1 MNTENFWI
9 IVTILLGILGVS
21 LLIYAVREL
30 IQLKKVGALQINRK
44 TQISW
49 ELGKELPENLNI
61 YTSTADEDYTV
72 YQNILKYCGFDTN
85 LGFFQGAKFDNENW
99 WVECDGEEVSFHSKK
114 RNTGKEMQLSIDEAK
129 TLAMTFLT
137 NLGIDMSENYTYL
150 GHTYGDGLC
159 ILIWGQLFDGKYAA
173 DFPHAIEIG
182 FFEDKSLA
190 YISVDLEKVVVS
202 GIVKTT
208 SFDKLKQMVHNL
220 KWYSSVRTIHEIGQI
235 EKLRIMDY
243 EITYSQIGDNR
254 YLPYIRFFGEV
265 NLYDNVAIEVSSE
278 PFLAYK
284 GRISK
289 ITSESRI
296 EAENISRI
304 SQTINE
310 ALTND
315 AAKAYFRLAVMQKE
329 KGEMSE
335 AIESIEKSV
344 AYLNEVQNS
353 ELLTDVLK
361 LAVELY
367 ETVNSQEHARCCR
380 ERLKKT
386 SNKNKTDK
394 GENQQ

>member
-1 MNTENFWI
+1 
-9 IVTILLGILGVS
+9 
-21 LLIYAVREL
+21 
-30 IQLKKVGALQINRK
+30 
-44 TQISW
+44 
-49 ELGKELPENLNI
+49 
-61 YTSTADEDYTV
+61 
-72 YQNILKYCGFDTN
+72 
-85 LGFFQGAKFDNENW
+85 
-99 WVECDGEEVSFHSKK
+99 
-114 RNTGKEMQLSIDEAK
+114 
-129 TLAMTFLT
+129 
-137 NLGIDMSENYTYL
+137 
-150 GHTYGDGLC
+150 
-159 ILIWGQLFDGKYAA
+159 
-173 DFPHAIEIG
+173 
-182 FFEDKSLA
+182 
-190 YISVDLEKVVVS
+190 
-202 GIVKTT
+202 
-208 SFDKLKQMVHNL
+208 
-220 KWYSSVRTIHEIGQI
+220 
-235 EKLRIMDY
+235 MDY

-254 YLPYIRFFGEV
+254 YLPYIRIFGEV
-265 NLYDNVAIEVSSE
+265 NLYDNVAIEVGSE
-278 PFLAYK
+278 PFPAYK

-310 ALTND
+310 ELTND